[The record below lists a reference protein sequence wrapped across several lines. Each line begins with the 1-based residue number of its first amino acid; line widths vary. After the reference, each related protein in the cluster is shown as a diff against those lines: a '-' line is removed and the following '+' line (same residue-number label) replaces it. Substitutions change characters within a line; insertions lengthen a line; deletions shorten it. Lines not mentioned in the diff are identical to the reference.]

1 MRLLVTRPEPDAA
14 RTAAALRARG
24 HDVMLASLLSI
35 EFAAEADLGPGPWD
49 GVLITSA
56 NAVRAIAAHPRR
68 GELHGLPLFA
78 VGRRSAE
85 AARAAGFAE
94 VVSADGDADDLARL
108 VAARDRT
115 SQVRVRPPQARES
128 VRRPLLYLA
137 GEDRAGD
144 LGDTLAAHGI
154 ATRTVVVYRA
164 VIATAL
170 PPDIKDALAA
180 GQIDGVLHYSR
191 RSADAFM
198 ALALAAMIDIKKL
211 TIKHYCVSAQ
221 AAAPLRDAGAAAFAA
236 ATPDEAALL
245 ALIDAP

>member
-1 MRLLVTRPEPDAA
+1 MRLLVTRPEPDGA

-24 HDVMLASLLSI
+24 HDVMLASLLTVES
-35 EFAAEADLGPGPWD
+35 EAEADLGPGPWD

-56 NAVRAIAAHPRR
+56 NAVRALAAHPRK
-68 GELHGLPLFA
+68 GELLGLPLFA

-94 VVSADGDADDLARL
+94 VVSADGDAGDLARL
-108 VAARDRT
+108 VMVRDRT
-115 SQVRVRPPQARES
+115 SQAQVHVRL
-128 VRRPLLYLA
+128 PLLYLA

-144 LGDTLAAHGI
+144 LGGALAAHGI
-154 ATRTVVVYRA
+154 ATRTVVLYRA
-164 VIATAL
+164 VLATAL

-191 RSADAFM
+191 RSADAFT

-211 TIKHYCVSAQ
+211 AIKHYCVSPQ
-221 AAAPLRDAGAAAFAA
+221 VAASLQGAGVAALAA

-245 ALIDAP
+245 ALIGVA

>member
-1 MRLLVTRPEPDAA
+1 MREWRPRMRLLVTRPEPDGA

-24 HDVMLASLLSI
+24 HDVMLAPLLTV
-35 EFAAEADLGPGPWD
+35 EPEPEADLGPGPWD

-56 NAVRAIAAHPRR
+56 NAVRALAAHPRR
-68 GELHGLPLFA
+68 GELLDLPLFA

-94 VVSADGDADDLARL
+94 VVSADGNADDLARL
-108 VAARDRT
+108 VATRDRT
-115 SQVRVRPPQARES
+115 SQVRL
-128 VRRPLLYLA
+128 PLLYLA

-144 LGDTLAAHGI
+144 LGGALAAHGI
-154 ATRTVVVYRA
+154 AIRTVVLYRA
-164 VIATAL
+164 VLATAL

-191 RSADAFM
+191 RGADAFT
-198 ALALAAMIDIKKL
+198 ALALAAMIDIKEL
-211 TIKHYCVSAQ
+211 RIKHYCVSPQVAG
-221 AAAPLRDAGAAAFAA
+221 PLRAAGAEALAA

-245 ALIDAP
+245 GLIDAA